1 MEIDCRR
8 FGQPHPSMPRIP
20 PILAFT
26 ALLCFAAASAEA
38 APRLQRVIDAGE
50 LRVCIW
56 PDYYGISYR
65 NPKTRLLSGLD
76 IDIAAEL
83 GRELGVT
90 VRYVDNNFQQLVER
104 LVQDECDIAMH
115 GVGVTPAR
123 SRQLQFTK
131 PTMRSD
137 VYAIAS
143 RSSGA
148 VRRWEDLD
156 KPGRVI
162 AVQAGTIMEPLM
174 RQYLKQAQLLAVHA
188 PQTREQEVES
198 GRADAFMTDFA
209 YSRRMLA
216 LTDWARLVS
225 APAPFYL
232 TDYAYA
238 LAPGDTSLLDRVN
251 LFIDALRRDGRLL
264 QFARRHQLG
273 AIIVTH

>member
-1 MEIDCRR
+1 
-8 FGQPHPSMPRIP
+8 MPFIP
-20 PILAFT
+20 PGFALA
-26 ALLCFAAASAEA
+26 ALLCFIAASAGA
-38 APRLQRVIDAGE
+38 TTRLQRIIDAKE

-56 PDYYGISYR
+56 PDYYGLTYR
-65 NPKTRLLSGLD
+65 NPKTQLLSGLD

-83 GRELGVT
+83 GKDLGVA
-90 VRYVDNNFQQLVER
+90 VHYVDSNFQKLVGR
-104 LVQDECDIAMH
+104 LVHDECDIAMH
-115 GVGVTPAR
+115 GVGITPAR
-123 SRQLQFTK
+123 KSQLQFTQ

-148 VRRWEDLD
+148 IRRWEDLD

-162 AVQAGTIMEPLM
+162 AVQAGTIMEPQM
-174 RQYLKQAQLLAVHA
+174 RQYLKQARLLAVQP

-198 GRADAFMTDFA
+198 GRADAFMTDFP

-225 APAPFYL
+225 APAPFHL
-232 TDYAYA
+232 TYYAYA
-238 LAPGDTSLLDRVN
+238 VAPGETSLLDRVN
-251 LFIDALRRDGRLL
+251 AFIDAIREDGRLER
-264 QFARRHQLG
+264 FARKHQLD

>member
-1 MEIDCRR
+1 
-8 FGQPHPSMPRIP
+8 MPFIP
-20 PILAFT
+20 TSLA
-26 ALLCFAAASAEA
+26 LAAALCIVA
-38 APRLQRVIDAGE
+38 ARADATPRLQRVLDSRE

-83 GRELGVT
+83 GKELGVT
-90 VRYVDNNFQQLVER
+90 VRYVDSSFQKLVER
-104 LVQDECDIAMH
+104 LVNDDCDIAMH
-115 GVGVTPAR
+115 GVGITPAR
-123 SRQLQFTK
+123 RSRLQFTQ

-143 RSSGA
+143 RSSAA

-174 RQYLKQAQLLAVHA
+174 RQTLKQARLLAVQP

-225 APAPFYL
+225 APEPFHL

-238 LAPGDTSLLDRVN
+238 LAPGETSLLERVN
-251 LFIDALRRDGRLL
+251 GFIDAIRQDGRLL
-264 QFARRHQLG
+264 RFARKHQLD
-273 AIIVTH
+273 AIVVTH

>member
-1 MEIDCRR
+1 
-8 FGQPHPSMPRIP
+8 MPRTLLRTP
-20 PILAFT
+20 PGFVLA
-26 ALLCFAAASAEA
+26 ALLCFAATSADA
-38 APRLQRVIDAGE
+38 TPRLQRVLGAGE

-65 NPKTRLLSGLD
+65 NPRTRLLSGLD

-90 VRYVDNNFQQLVER
+90 VRYVDSSFQKLVDR
-104 LVQDECDIAMH
+104 LVQDDCDIAMH
-115 GVGVTPAR
+115 GVGITPGR

-143 RSSGA
+143 RSSNA
-148 VRRWEDLD
+148 VRSWEDLD

-174 RQYLKQAQLLAVHA
+174 RQYLKQARLLAVQP

-198 GRADAFMTDFA
+198 GRADAFMTDYP

-216 LTDWARLVS
+216 LSDWARLVS
-225 APAPFYL
+225 APAPFHL

-238 LAPGDTSLLDRVN
+238 LAPGETSLLDRVN
-251 LFIDALRRDGRLL
+251 LFIDAIRQDGRLQRL
-264 QFARRHQLG
+264 ARKHQLDP
-273 AIIVTH
+273 IVVTH

>member
-1 MEIDCRR
+1 MKL
-8 FGQPHPSMPRIP
+8 
-20 PILAFT
+20 ILPT
-26 ALLCFAAASAEA
+26 LALAGTLCLVAASAEA
-38 APRLQRVIDAGE
+38 TPRLQRVTEAQE

-56 PDYYGISYR
+56 PDYYGITYR
-65 NPKTRLLSGLD
+65 NPKTRMLSGLD
-76 IDIAAEL
+76 IDVAAAL
-83 GRELGVT
+83 GKELGVA
-90 VRYVDNNFQQLVER
+90 VRYVDSNFQKLAEK
-104 LVQDECDIAMH
+104 LLNDECDIAMH
-115 GVGVTPAR
+115 GVGITPAR
-123 SRQLQFTK
+123 RSQLAFTK

-156 KPGRVI
+156 KQGRVI

-174 RQYLKQAQLLAVHA
+174 RQYLKQARLIAVQP

-198 GRADAFMTDFA
+198 GRADAFMTDFP

-225 APAPFYL
+225 APALFHM

-238 LAPGDTSLLDRVN
+238 LAPGDTSLLVRVD
-251 LFIDALRRDGRLL
+251 LFIDAIRRDGRLE
-264 QFARRHQLG
+264 QFARKHQLEP
-273 AIIVTH
+273 IIVTK

>member
-1 MEIDCRR
+1 
-8 FGQPHPSMPRIP
+8 MPIFP
-20 PILAFT
+20 PKLAL
-26 ALLCFAAASAEA
+26 AAVLCSVAASASA
-38 APRLQRVIDAGE
+38 TPRLQRVIEEKA

-56 PDYYGISYR
+56 PDYYGITYR

-76 IDIAAEL
+76 IDIATEL
-83 GRELGVT
+83 GKELGVA
-90 VRYVDNNFQQLVER
+90 VRYVDSSFQTLADR
-104 LVQDECDIAMH
+104 LVNDECDIAMH
-115 GVGVTPAR
+115 SVGITPAR
-123 SRQLQFTK
+123 RSRLQFTR

-143 RSSGA
+143 RSSTA

-162 AVQAGTIMEPLM
+162 AVQAGTVMEPLM
-174 RQYLKQAQLLAVHA
+174 RQTLKHARLLAVEP

-198 GRADAFMTDFA
+198 GRADAFMTDFP

-225 APAPFYL
+225 APAPFHMV
-232 TDYAYA
+232 DYAYA
-238 LAPGDTSLLDRVN
+238 LAPGETSLLDRVN
-251 LFIDALRRDGRLL
+251 VFIDAIRQDGRLL
-264 QFARRHQLG
+264 RFARKHQLD

>member
-1 MEIDCRR
+1 MHIN
-8 FGQPHPSMPRIP
+8 P
-20 PILAFT
+20 PGLAL
-26 ALLCFAAASAEA
+26 AAMLCFVAASAEA
-38 APRLQRVIDAGE
+38 TPRLQRVMQEKE

-76 IDIAAEL
+76 IDIATEL
-83 GRELGVT
+83 GKELGVS
-90 VRYVDNNFQQLVER
+90 VRYVDSSFPKLVER
-104 LVQDECDIAMH
+104 LVNDDCDIAMH
-115 GVGVTPAR
+115 GVGITPAR
-123 SRQLQFTK
+123 RNQLQFTL

-143 RSSGA
+143 RSSSA

-162 AVQAGTIMEPLM
+162 AVQAGTIMEPMM
-174 RQYLKQAQLLAVHA
+174 RQTLKQAQLLAVQP

-198 GRADAFMTDFA
+198 GRADAFMTDFP

-225 APAPFYL
+225 SPAPFHP

-238 LAPGDTSLLDRVN
+238 LAPGETSLLDRVN
-251 LFIDALRRDGRLL
+251 GFIDTIRQDGRLL
-264 QFARRHQLG
+264 RFARKHQLD
-273 AIIVTH
+273 AIIVTR

>member
-1 MEIDCRR
+1 MR
-8 FGQPHPSMPRIP
+8 SIP
-20 PILAFT
+20 PGFALAA
-26 ALLCFAAASAEA
+26 ALCIVAASAGA
-38 APRLQRVIDAGE
+38 TPRLQRVLDARE

-56 PDYYGISYR
+56 PDYYGVSYR

-76 IDIAAEL
+76 VDIAAEL
-83 GRELGVT
+83 GKELGVA
-90 VRYVDNNFQQLVER
+90 VRYVDSSFPKLVER
-104 LVQDECDIAMH
+104 LVNDDCDIAMH
-115 GVGVTPAR
+115 GVGITPAR
-123 SRQLQFTK
+123 RARLQFTQ

-143 RSSGA
+143 RSSAA
-148 VRRWEDLD
+148 VRRWEDID

-174 RQYLKQAQLLAVHA
+174 RQTLKQARLLAVQP

-225 APAPFYL
+225 APAPFHL

-238 LAPGDTSLLDRVN
+238 LAPGETSLLERVN
-251 LFIDALRRDGRLL
+251 GFIDALRQDGRLL
-264 QFARRHQLG
+264 RFARKHQLD
-273 AIIVTH
+273 AIIVTR